1 MANLHLNP
9 SDQSENCWTVS
20 AIRCQPRKCERQPR
34 ASLPA
39 QYSSLHTT
47 QLGRHSLLRIVYQ
60 RRSPSMSLS
69 MYQASVPAFLQM
81 LKNLSAILDKAE
93 AYAGSRKIAAPLRSR
108 QLLPAKRLS
117 PCGAQRTRAT
127 GSPAHTEPTSSS
139 ASRLPKKPR
148 RCLRRRIVRREV
160 GGDRE
165 DLTRHV

>member
-1 MANLHLNP
+1 
-9 SDQSENCWTVS
+9 
-20 AIRCQPRKCERQPR
+20 
-34 ASLPA
+34 
-39 QYSSLHTT
+39 
-47 QLGRHSLLRIVYQ
+47 
-60 RRSPSMSLS
+60 MSLS
-69 MYQASVPAFLQM
+69 MYQATVPAFLQM

-160 GGDRE
+160 GDDRE